1 MSIIIKNKLNK
12 DFQVIHLNKSKTSIL
27 SKNSDNQSSNSKL
40 GLKENNNSDVTPIR
54 VKNVPKSSFAKCRI
68 EQISNFRNNNKT
80 RYSASVYKRNS
91 VNLFKRN
98 SANLFKRNSANLYK
112 RNKQKYHLSWT
123 TLNSLST
130 EKLFSMKTLEKNI
143 QQKIIDI
150 SMKIEKESTSII
162 NEDKDTPKINA
173 SLFIKKKLGLDS
185 DVDQSSFVSKNNL
198 SNQKKK
204 MNKSSFTNPKKKRK
218 MYDFSLK
225 AGDKETKEYHSF
237 MLLSKS
243 KKKKR
248 RKEKFRNLLQKNNLY
263 DSFDSEEEEEI
274 QNFFISPDNKV
285 ILIIDLLI
293 IIYTLFNMILTPYLL
308 SNTKCFCFNKI
319 KYINI
324 VYIYI
329 DILYIIDLIFGFF
342 RAYHNFQFQ
351 LITNN
356 KRIMRHYLRTQFIFD
371 LIQAI
376 PFFSYMTFLCRKSNN
391 NIITCAKFS
400 MKNTHMILIL
410 CCLFKLAKLFKMI
423 NIRKNTIYYKVKTFV
438 SQNDW
443 TEKLFDFFVYFFVCL
458 FCFYLSI
465 SIHIF
470 IGNNTYPN
478 WIIKS
483 NSQDKRM
490 TLLYLTSFYYLITT
504 MTTVGYGDIVCGSVP
519 EIVYQIFLLSAG
531 IIVYSFII
539 SSIGNYV
546 KNESHAS
553 MKFDKDEA
561 ILEEIR
567 ISYPNMPFKLYN
579 QIFHHL
585 SSRKI
590 REQHCDSNI
599 LINSLPY
606 SLKNNLLLTIHQQT
620 IKNFKIFRGY
630 QNTDFTLRIL
640 TNFIPIVSRKNAL
653 LIREGEII
661 ENMIFVKEG
670 KLSLEAS
677 INIDDPGK
685 SIMQYLTKN
694 FIDINEDVVIIS
706 NYDTSFR
713 SPKYTPKNYQVYLN
727 RVKSELDRVVN
738 YKNKGNY
745 YSSINESNIGK
756 ELGKWDFDGECFEE
770 NNYQFLHI
778 INISKNESYGSVY
791 MLLSK
796 PSPLSLRVKTKKAE
810 LLLLRKNNVNEISSR
825 YPNIWAKYFKK
836 AYLNM
841 LSIKS
846 IALHKIKHYWINLGK
861 ELFKAF
867 PTKKEKSDSINDIK
881 DSSEKK
887 QKEKVGIIINIK
899 DCDDNNDNNDN
910 NINENMGT
918 NIINNNNMLTK
929 SNRLSQV
936 SLKSSKN
943 VTFKN
948 SDLNKYISFNK
959 DINIL
964 KKKSFQTNQ
973 YNKKYRG
980 SFSLTMH
987 NNTIGEKRASKK
999 SFGTGTQFTSLLKN
1013 RPSFNKLSSL
1023 YQNKLKSSVLSGNMS
1038 STVSKRNI
1046 QSLRIEYLKKLQRK
1060 IHKLQKTKK
1069 YYKDLCKK
1077 FYSKETKNNEKKNE
1091 GDCGDKNTT
1100 YSFDK
1105 NQINKRKSKHI
1116 NTQEGSIQTIPDI
1129 NISRSSKETTSF
1141 STARSFNL
1149 DEITIATPIQ
1159 ITYNAKYKNLDS
1171 YSYGEYSNNRNLR
1184 KNTLK
1189 FIKFYLTNFP
1199 RKKCEKKFETIFSS
1213 LQSFNTS
1220 NIENEFYPSC
1230 SPNNKSNISNT
1241 YKKKKSTDSNVNT
1254 ISEKNYLI
1262 VYDFIKDTFNLIQ
1275 KKNFMLNSKLRMYT
1289 KNITS
1294 KSQKNNNES
1303 NEYYNNNN
1311 NLKKPSK
1318 SLFNIKRNSKRSR
1331 NDDTLREW
1339 EHSIEKKNSDD
1350 LEYCVYASYKKNSIE
1365 DK

>member
-12 DFQVIHLNKSKTSIL
+12 EFQVIHLNKSKTSIL
-27 SKNSDNQSSNSKL
+27 SKNSDNQSSNSKM
-40 GLKENNNSDVTPIR
+40 GLKENNHSDITSKKGKNI
-54 VKNVPKSSFAKCRI
+54 VKSTFAKCKI
-68 EQISNFRNNNKT
+68 EQISNSIKTKT
-80 RYSASVYKRNS
+80 RYSGNLFKRNNS
-91 VNLFKRN
+91 NLFKRN
-98 SANLFKRNSANLYK
+98 SAHLFKRNSTNLYK
-112 RNKQKYHLSWT
+112 KNKLKYNKFSYT
-123 TLNSLST
+123 TLYPASA

-150 SMKIEKESTSII
+150 SMKIEKESSLIKEDTSKLNI
-162 NEDKDTPKINA
+162 
-173 SLFIKKKLGLDS
+173 SLFIKKKLGIDS
-185 DVDQSSFVSKNNL
+185 DGEQSSFVSKNNL

-204 MNKSSFTNPKKKRK
+204 MNKSSFSTPKKQRK
-218 MYDFSLK
+218 NFDFSLK
-225 AGDKETKEYHSF
+225 VGDKETREYHSF
-237 MLLSKS
+237 MLSSKS

-248 RKEKFRNLLQKNNLY
+248 RKEKFRNLFQKKNLY

-274 QNFFISPDNKV
+274 QNFFISPDNK
-285 ILIIDLLI
+285 IILLIDSLIILT
-293 IIYTLFNMILTPYLL
+293 TLFSMILTPYLL
-308 SNTKCFCFNKI
+308 SNTKCFCLQKI
-319 KYINI
+319 KYVDI
-324 VYIYI
+324 VYIYT

-342 RAYHNFQFQ
+342 RAYYNYQFQ

-356 KRIMRHYLRTQFIFD
+356 NRIIRHYLITQFFFD
-371 LIQAI
+371 FVQAI
-376 PFFSYMTFLCRKSNN
+376 PFFSYMTLLCRKTN

-400 MKNTHMILIL
+400 MKNIHMILIL
-410 CCLFKLAKLFKMI
+410 CCLFKLSKIFKII
-423 NIRKNTIYYKVKTFV
+423 NIKKNSIYYKIKIIV
-438 SQNDW
+438 SKNDW
-443 TEKLFDFFVYFFVCL
+443 SEKLFDFFIYFVVCL

-483 NSQDKRM
+483 NSQDKILI
-490 TLLYLTSFYYLITT
+490 LLYLTSFYYLITT
-504 MTTVGYGDIVCGSVP
+504 MTTVGYGDIVCGSLA

-553 MKFDKDEA
+553 MKFDKDET

-567 ISYPNMPFKLYN
+567 IAYPNMPFKLYN

-606 SLKNNLLLTIHQQT
+606 SLKNNVLLAMHQQT

-640 TNFIPIVSRKNAL
+640 TNFIPVFSRKNAL
-653 LIREGEII
+653 LIHEGELI

-670 KLSLEAS
+670 RLSLEAS

-694 FIDINEDVVIIS
+694 FIDIDEDVVIIS

-713 SPKYTPKNYQVYLN
+713 SPKYTPKNYQLYLN
-727 RVKSELDRVVN
+727 RVKTELDKVVGI
-738 YKNKGNY
+738 KSKSGNI

-756 ELGKWDFDGECFEE
+756 ELGKLDFDGQCFEE

-791 MLLSK
+791 MILSK

-836 AYLNM
+836 AYINM

-861 ELFKAF
+861 ELFKAV
-867 PTKKEKSDSINDIK
+867 PTKKEKSDFMNDIK
-881 DSSEKK
+881 EESEKK
-887 QKEKVGIIINIK
+887 EKENVGIIININ
-899 DCDDNNDNNDN
+899 DCDSDKDNN
-910 NINENMGT
+910 NINENNGT
-918 NIINNNNMLTK
+918 NIINNNNLLSK
-929 SNRLSQV
+929 SNRMSRLSIR
-936 SLKSSKN
+936 SSKN

-948 SDLNKYISFNK
+948 SELNKYISFNK
-959 DINIL
+959 DTNIL
-964 KKKSFQTNQ
+964 NKKSFQANKFD
-973 YNKKYRG
+973 KKYRG
-980 SFSLTMH
+980 SFSITMH
-987 NNTIGEKRASKK
+987 NNTMNTMQEKRESKK
-999 SFGTGTQFTSLLKN
+999 SFGTNFGSYLKK
-1013 RPSFNKLSSL
+1013 RTSFNKLSSL
-1023 YQNKLKSSVLSGNMS
+1023 YQNKLKSSVVSGNYS
-1038 STVSKRNI
+1038 SQASKRNI
-1046 QSLRIEYLKKLQRK
+1046 QNLRIEYLKKLQRK
-1060 IHKLQKTKK
+1060 IHKLQKSKK

-1077 FYSKETKNNEKKNE
+1077 IYSKEIKINEKKNE
-1091 GDCGDKNTT
+1091 GDDGDKNTT
-1100 YSFDK
+1100 DSFGK
-1105 NQINKRKSKHI
+1105 KQINKRKLKHH
-1116 NTQEGSIQTIPDI
+1116 NTVEGSVNNIPDI

-1141 STARSFNL
+1141 SSTRSFNL
-1149 DEITIATPIQ
+1149 DEIKIATPIQ

-1171 YSYGEYSNNRNLR
+1171 FSYGEYSNNRNLR

-1189 FIKFYLTNFP
+1189 FIKFYISNFP
-1199 RKKCEKKFETIFSS
+1199 RRKGEKKFETIFSS
-1213 LQSFNTS
+1213 LHSFNTS
-1220 NIENEFYPSC
+1220 NIENEFCPSC
-1230 SPNNKSNISNT
+1230 SPNNKSNVSNT
-1241 YKKKKSTDSNVNT
+1241 YKKKSSESNTNT
-1254 ISEKNYLI
+1254 LNEKNYLI

-1275 KKNFMLNSKLRMYT
+1275 KKNLMLTSKLGLYT
-1289 KNITS
+1289 KNVTS
-1294 KSQKNNNES
+1294 KSQKNNNDN
-1303 NEYYNNNN
+1303 NEYINIINNNN
-1311 NLKKPSK
+1311 NNSKRPTK
-1318 SLFNIKRNSKRSR
+1318 SLFSVKKNTKRSR

-1339 EHSIEKKNSDD
+1339 EHSLEQKNSED
-1350 LEYCVYASYKKNSIE
+1350 LEYYVYAASYKKSNE
-1365 DK
+1365 DM